1 MLIMVIV
8 LRIIASVSRDMLPM
22 EQNVLKVKYVVI
34 VFLQE
39 LKHLKN

>member
-1 MLIMVIV
+1 MLIMVTV
-8 LRIIASVSRDMLPM
+8 LGIIASVSRDMLPM

-39 LKHLKN
+39 LNI